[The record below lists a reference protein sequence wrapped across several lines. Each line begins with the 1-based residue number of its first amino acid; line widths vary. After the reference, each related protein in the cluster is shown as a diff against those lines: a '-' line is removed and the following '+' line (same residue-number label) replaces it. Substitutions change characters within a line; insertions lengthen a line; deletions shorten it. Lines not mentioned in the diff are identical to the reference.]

1 MKKNNTLTILLVD
14 DIPTNLEI
22 VLDFLNDSGFEVLVA
37 LDGSSALEQ
46 AHYAQPDLILLD
58 VMMPGMDG
66 FETIRQLKAHEQL
79 QAIPVIFMT
88 ALSDI
93 VDKRKGFQLGAVD
106 YISKPLQ
113 PEELLVRLNS
123 HLTIRKLQRELQQMN
138 LDLEQRVM
146 ERTRALAAA
155 NHAYSR
161 FVPKEFLRLLGQ
173 EDITQLQLGDQIQMD
188 MTILFSDIRDFTSL
202 SETMSPQQNFRFLNS
217 YLGRVS
223 PIIRQY
229 SGFIDKYIGD
239 GIMALF
245 PNQADDAVQAAITI
259 QKTVLAYNEHRRGQG
274 YQPIRVGTGIH
285 SGSIMLGTI
294 GETERMEGTVISD
307 TVNLASRM
315 EGLTKIYGANIV
327 MSEQVLLRLQDS
339 DQYNFRFLDHVLV
352 KGKREPVSVFEL
364 FDGDEPFQ
372 QQLKNQ
378 TKSMFEEALMTYYDR
393 DFPLAHEQLQA
404 VTALNPDD
412 SAAQLYLH
420 RISHLLEH
428 GSPMDWSGVE
438 ENIHKS

>member
-1 MKKNNTLTILLVD
+1 MPYSPTILLVD
-14 DIPTNLEI
+14 DIPTNLE
-22 VLDFLNDSGFEVLVA
+22 VLLDFLSDSGFEVLVA
-37 LDGSSALEQ
+37 LDGASALEQ
-46 AHYAQPDLILLD
+46 AQYAQPDLILLD

-66 FETIRQLKAHEQL
+66 FETIRHLKAHEQL

-93 VDKRKGFQLGAVD
+93 VDKVKGFQLGAVD
-106 YISKPLQ
+106 YITKPLQ
-113 PEELLVRLNS
+113 QEEVLARLNS
-123 HLTIRKLQRELQQMN
+123 HLTIRKLQQELQQMN
-138 LDLEQRVM
+138 LELEQRVI
-146 ERTRALAAA
+146 ERTRELAES

-161 FVPKEFLRLLGQ
+161 FVPKEFLQLLGQ
-173 EDITQLQLGDQIQMD
+173 KRITDLQLGDQVQMD

-202 SETMSPQQNFRFLNS
+202 SETMTPQQNFRFLNS

-229 SGFIDKYIGD
+229 GGFIDKYIGD

-245 PNQADDAVQAAITI
+245 PRQADDGVQAAIAI
-259 QKTVLAYNEHRRGQG
+259 QKTVLVYNDHRRAQG

-307 TVNLASRM
+307 AVNLASRM

-327 MSEQVLLRLQDS
+327 MSEQVLLRLQNS
-339 DQYNFRFLDHVLV
+339 DHYNFRFLDHVLV

-364 FDGDEPFQ
+364 FDGDEPPQ
-372 QQLKNQ
+372 QHLKDQ
-378 TKSMFEEALMTYYDR
+378 TKSMFEEALMTYYDK
-393 DFPLAHEQLQA
+393 DFVTAQQQLQA
-404 VTALNPDD
+404 VLELNPHD

-420 RISHLLEH
+420 RISHFIEH
-428 GSPMDWSGVE
+428 GFPVDWSGIE
-438 ENIHKS
+438 SIHKS

>member
-1 MKKNNTLTILLVD
+1 MPYTPTILLVD
-14 DIPTNLEI
+14 DIPTNLE
-22 VLDFLNDSGFEVLVA
+22 VLLDFLSDSGFEVLVA

-46 AHYAQPDLILLD
+46 AHYARPDLILLD

-66 FETIRQLKAHEQL
+66 FETIRQLKADEQL

-93 VDKRKGFQLGAVD
+93 VDKVKGFKLGAVD
-106 YISKPLQ
+106 YITKPLQ
-113 PEELLVRLNS
+113 QEEVLARLHS
-123 HLTIRKLQRELQQMN
+123 HLTIRKLQRELEQMN
-138 LDLEQRVM
+138 LELEQRVI
-146 ERTRALAAA
+146 ERTRELAES

-161 FVPKEFLRLLGQ
+161 FVPKEFLQLLGQ
-173 EDITQLQLGDQIQMD
+173 EDITQLRLGDQIQMD

-202 SETMSPQQNFRFLNS
+202 SETMTPEQNFRFLNS
-217 YLGRVS
+217 YFRRVS

-229 SGFIDKYIGD
+229 NGFIDKYIGD

-245 PNQADDAVQAAITI
+245 PRQADDAVQAAIAI
-259 QKTVLAYNEHRRGQG
+259 QKTVLVYNEHRREQG

-352 KGKREPVSVFEL
+352 KGKRAPVSVFEL
-364 FDGDEPFQ
+364 FDGDEPPQ
-372 QQLKNQ
+372 QELKNQ
-378 TKSMFEEALMTYYDR
+378 TKSMFEEALMTYYDKS
-393 DFPLAHEQLQA
+393 FAPAAQQLQT
-404 VTALNPDD
+404 VLEVNPQDP
-412 SAAQLYLH
+412 AAQLYLQ
-420 RISHLLEH
+420 RINHLLEH
-428 GSPMDWSGVE
+428 GSPIDWSGTE
-438 ENIHKS
+438 YLHKS